1 MSILD
6 NVNIEDSV
14 SERISNYIKIQ
25 TKQNF
30 ESMVLFFNEGAKS
43 FWKNPNATPVQI
55 ANNLGVNAKEIFE
68 LHYALGQFIASIKP
82 EAIQEGLS
90 VIGQFTMNEDGTVTI
105 QDQLPNPSG
114 SV

>member
-43 FWKNPNATPVQI
+43 FWKNPNATPTQI
-55 ANNLGVNAKEIFE
+55 ANNLGTNAKEIFE
-68 LHYALGQFIASIKP
+68 LHHALGQFIANIKP
-82 EAIQEGLS
+82 ESIEEGLS

-105 QDQLPNPSG
+105 IEQTQSE
-114 SV
+114 

>member
-6 NVNIEDSV
+6 NANIEDLV
-14 SERISNYIKIQ
+14 SERISNYIKLQ

-30 ESMVLFFNEGAKS
+30 ESMVIFFNEGAKA

-68 LHYALGQFIASIKP
+68 LHYALGQLIGSIKP
-82 EAIQEGLS
+82 EAIEEGLS
-90 VIGQFTMNEDGTVTI
+90 VIGQFAMNQDGTVTI
-105 QDQLPNPSG
+105 QEPTNN
-114 SV
+114 